1 MTRAIQVALAAIVLL
16 AGCLGATTP
25 KEPTGDHEPWTRS
38 EADPWIVLSS
48 GCGICGPS
56 SQSVQQAL
64 VLYKSGEVMQFRYG
78 VQATP
83 EGEEPNHQV
92 HLANFTTAIEKVVDF
107 ASLYA
112 EENNTLLVTNI
123 TTAHLGEDKGKV
135 HRVLETGLQFAR
147 DPGAPD
153 LTGCAD
159 CAPSHFTSPEWD
171 VQLWGSYEGTA
182 WQDMLD
188 QLQLVQAWIHE
199 FPEHE

>member
-1 MTRAIQVALAAIVLL
+1 MNRASPLALAALVLL

-25 KEPTGDHEPWTRS
+25 KEPTGEQNPWTEAS
-38 EADPWIVLSS
+38 EEPWIVLSS

-64 VLYKSGEVMQFRYG
+64 VLYESGEVMQFRYG
-78 VQATP
+78 VERTP
-83 EGEEPNHQV
+83 EDALPAHQV
-92 HLANFTTAIEKVVDF
+92 RIANFTEAIGVVIDF
-107 ASLYA
+107 ATLYA
-112 EENNTLLVTNI
+112 EENHTIHVTNI
-123 TTAHLGEDKGKV
+123 TTAHLGDDKGKV

-147 DPGAPD
+147 DPGEPD

-159 CAPSHFTSPEWD
+159 CAPSYFTSPEWN

-188 QLQLVQAWIHE
+188 QLQLVQSWIQE